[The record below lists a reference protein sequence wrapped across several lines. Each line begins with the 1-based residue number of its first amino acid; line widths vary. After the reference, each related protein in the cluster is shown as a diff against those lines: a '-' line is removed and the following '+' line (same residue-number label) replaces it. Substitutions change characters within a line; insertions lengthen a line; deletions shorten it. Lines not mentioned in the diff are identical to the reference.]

1 MIITQENS
9 QEYGVLETAR
19 SMCVAARTAPKTKGK
34 DYIVTLIL
42 TGEDKDRLAA
52 KTEEVGWRDYGED
65 AVYWFVPDADAIR
78 RGDAVVLIGAKR
90 SFRGV
95 PSCGF
100 CGFADCK
107 ACAAAGG
114 KCAYSFVDLGVAVSA
129 AALAASD
136 ARVDNRI
143 LWSAGKAATEM
154 GYLEGEID
162 WLAIPLSVSG
172 KNVFFDRRRSKRSPQ
187 AK

>member
-90 SFRGV
+90 S
-95 PSCGF
+95 
-100 CGFADCK
+100 
-107 ACAAAGG
+107 
-114 KCAYSFVDLGVAVSA
+114 
-129 AALAASD
+129 
-136 ARVDNRI
+136 
-143 LWSAGKAATEM
+143 
-154 GYLEGEID
+154 
-162 WLAIPLSVSG
+162 
-172 KNVFFDRRRSKRSPQ
+172 
-187 AK
+187 

>member
-90 SFRGV
+90 SF
-95 PSCGF
+95 

-107 ACAAAGG
+107 ACAATGG